1 MCRERIASMPGLV
14 VSTIGLGKTC
24 ISAIKGPLPVRL
36 VRISL
41 PTVMRSEQNTR
52 RHTPNCINTEYHS
65 QKPTR
70 FKTEF
75 FCLSLNRLMIMF
87 AKMATACGMDSAE
100 LAL

>member
-1 MCRERIASMPGLV
+1 MLLQAVLIFFP
-14 VSTIGLGKTC
+14 
-24 ISAIKGPLPVRL
+24 ISIFFKITSRRLIKGPLPVRL